1 MYSYPIYFQ
10 TLPSNLLKNQHF
22 SSITKKYTT
31 RMTHKQ
37 THKQTEIKA
46 EIHENRQIDTKQKDI
61 QTGGRINKQLDRQT
75 NDKLTD

>member
-1 MYSYPIYFQ
+1 
-10 TLPSNLLKNQHF
+10 
-22 SSITKKYTT
+22 
-31 RMTHKQ
+31 MTHKQ

-46 EIHENRQIDTKQKDI
+46 EIHENRQINTKQKDI